1 MLRHML
7 KQPVRKEGGGGR
19 GFRAPALLL
28 FARASLFVRRL
39 GRASRGYVLAG
50 TGMVAAAV
58 VFVSLLS
65 WLAPDSD
72 RPIDSPLEVI
82 ERVAGGVLEQ
92 VDEQVTAVLGTD
104 GESVLRSVSEDVTAG
119 TRIPWARERLR
130 QIATD
135 RSASAGPAPVPA
147 AVRVT
152 PNTAPPAAQEGPSSS
167 PTATNES
174 LAPQATREPS
184 SREASPPISTRSL
197 PGSIGETVPPAEE
210 DPALT
215 TSDPALPPPP
225 ATEAPSPAAGEPPA
239 VEEPS
244 TPPVEE
250 PLPAAEEPP
259 PTTDEPAGSTAD
271 RRATSRNESATSHA
285 SHNHP
290 ATTQNLTSDHKP
302 RSNSPGSSHA
312 SKSPRHGYARSSLSE
327 NGQWRKPGFQE
338 EPFWAAG

>member
-7 KQPVRKEGGGGR
+7 KQPVYKEGGGGR
-19 GFRAPALLL
+19 GSKAPALLL
-28 FARASLFVRRL
+28 FTRASLFVRRL

-50 TGMVAAAV
+50 TGVVAAAV

-65 WLAPDSD
+65 WLAPNSD

-104 GESVLRSVSEDVTAG
+104 GESVLRSVSEDVAAAG
-119 TRIPWARERLR
+119 TRIPWAGERLR

-167 PTATNES
+167 PTATS
-174 LAPQATREPS
+174 EPS

-239 VEEPS
+239 V
-244 TPPVEE
+244 
-250 PLPAAEEPP
+250 
-259 PTTDEPAGSTAD
+259 
-271 RRATSRNESATSHA
+271 
-285 SHNHP
+285 
-290 ATTQNLTSDHKP
+290 
-302 RSNSPGSSHA
+302 
-312 SKSPRHGYARSSLSE
+312 
-327 NGQWRKPGFQE
+327 
-338 EPFWAAG
+338 

>member
-7 KQPVRKEGGGGR
+7 TQPVRKEGGGGR

-28 FARASLFVRRL
+28 FAHASLSVRRL

-50 TGMVAAAV
+50 TGVVAAAV

-104 GESVLRSVSEDVTAG
+104 GESVLRSVSEDVAAAG
-119 TRIPWARERLR
+119 TRIPWVGERLR

-152 PNTAPPAAQEGPSSS
+152 PNTAPPAAQEGPSSSSS

-210 DPALT
+210 DPAPT
-215 TSDPALPPPP
+215 TSDPAPPPPP

-259 PTTDEPAGSTAD
+259 
-271 RRATSRNESATSHA
+271 
-285 SHNHP
+285 
-290 ATTQNLTSDHKP
+290 
-302 RSNSPGSSHA
+302 
-312 SKSPRHGYARSSLSE
+312 
-327 NGQWRKPGFQE
+327 
-338 EPFWAAG
+338 

>member
-19 GFRAPALLL
+19 GSKAPALLL
-28 FARASLFVRRL
+28 FTRASLFVRRL

-104 GESVLRSVSEDVTAG
+104 GESVLRSVSEDVAAAG
-119 TRIPWARERLR
+119 TRIPWAGERLR

-135 RSASAGPAPVPA
+135 RSASAGPAPVLA

-152 PNTAPPAAQEGPSSS
+152 PNTAPPAAQDGPSSS

-197 PGSIGETVPPAEE
+197 PGSSIGETVPPAEE
-210 DPALT
+210 DPAPT
-215 TSDPALPPPP
+215 TSDPAPPPPP

-259 PTTDEPAGSTAD
+259 PPPIVEKPPPSITDQPALPPTEGPPL
-271 RRATSRNESATSHA
+271 ATNQPPPMPPT
-285 SHNHP
+285 P
-290 ATTQNLTSDHKP
+290 PITTQQPP
-302 RSNSPGSSHA
+302 RT
-312 SKSPRHGYARSSLSE
+312 
-327 NGQWRKPGFQE
+327 
-338 EPFWAAG
+338 

>member
-7 KQPVRKEGGGGR
+7 KQPVYKEGGGGR
-19 GFRAPALLL
+19 GSKAPALLL
-28 FARASLFVRRL
+28 FTRASLFVRRL

-50 TGMVAAAV
+50 TGVVAAAV

-104 GESVLRSVSEDVTAG
+104 GESVLRSVSEDVAAAG
-119 TRIPWARERLR
+119 TRIPWAGERLR

-259 PTTDEPAGSTAD
+259 PTTDEPAP
-271 RRATSRNESATSHA
+271 
-285 SHNHP
+285 P
-290 ATTQNLTSDHKP
+290 ATEESPPPPIVEKP
-302 RSNSPGSSHA
+302 PPPVTDQPALPPTEGPPPATNQPPPMPPITA
-312 SKSPRHGYARSSLSE
+312 QLPPRT
-327 NGQWRKPGFQE
+327 
-338 EPFWAAG
+338 

>member
-28 FARASLFVRRL
+28 FAHASLFVRRL

-50 TGMVAAAV
+50 TGVVAAAV

-104 GESVLRSVSEDVTAG
+104 GESVLRSVSEDVAAAG
-119 TRIPWARERLR
+119 TRIPWAGERLR

-135 RSASAGPAPVPA
+135 RSTSAGPAPVPT

-152 PNTAPPAAQEGPSSS
+152 PNTAPPAAQEGPSSSSS

-210 DPALT
+210 DTAPT
-215 TSDPALPPPP
+215 TSDPAPPPPP

-259 PTTDEPAGSTAD
+259 PTTDEPAP
-271 RRATSRNESATSHA
+271 
-285 SHNHP
+285 P
-290 ATTQNLTSDHKP
+290 ATEESPPPPIVEKPPPPVTDQPALPPTEGPPPATNQPPPMPPKTTQLPP
-302 RSNSPGSSHA
+302 RT
-312 SKSPRHGYARSSLSE
+312 
-327 NGQWRKPGFQE
+327 
-338 EPFWAAG
+338 